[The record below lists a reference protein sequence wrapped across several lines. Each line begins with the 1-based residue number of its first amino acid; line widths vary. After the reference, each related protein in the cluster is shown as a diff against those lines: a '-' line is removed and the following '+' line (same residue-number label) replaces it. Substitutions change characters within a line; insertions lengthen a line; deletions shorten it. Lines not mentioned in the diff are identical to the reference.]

1 MGQSMKSQSQ
11 FCITAVLE
19 GSPEPNKG
27 VGQDRRAVE
36 RLNRVRQQ
44 GIEITR
50 QRIAQMEATIASF
63 DRTANELEGWIQVEQ
78 KRTGIHDP
86 ANFAYSSSA
95 AAMIQRRDALKRSRD
110 TLQHSIEELKSKLA
124 AVSVMAE

>member
-27 VGQDRRAVE
+27 VGPDRRAVE

-50 QRIAQMEATIASF
+50 QRIAQMEATIANF

-95 AAMIQRRDALKRSRD
+95 SAMVQRRDALKRSRD

-124 AVSVMAE
+124 AISVMAG

>member
-1 MGQSMKSQSQ
+1 MKSQSQ

-27 VGQDRRAVE
+27 GGPDRRAVE

>member
-1 MGQSMKSQSQ
+1 MKSQSQ

-19 GSPEPNKG
+19 GSPAPDKG

-50 QRIAQMEATIASF
+50 QRIAQMEATIANF

-95 AAMIQRRDALKRSRD
+95 SAMIQRRDALKRSRD

-124 AVSVMAE
+124 AASVMAE